1 MGLELL
7 TGNDKVIK
15 SKCIVHVN
23 NTVDVYEDFVALGF
37 NNKAQVVEV
46 RHNCDVLTIHLG
58 LKILSQVMT
67 EMYDKMP
74 QAEKDIV
81 DDYFAKER
89 MVTN

>member
-7 TGNDKVIK
+7 TGNDKVMK

-23 NTVDVYEDFVALGF
+23 NTVDTYEDFVALGF
-37 NNKAQVVEV
+37 NAKAQIVEV

-58 LKILSQVMT
+58 LKILTQVMA

-81 DDYFAKER
+81 DEYFASER
-89 MVTN
+89 GQSN